1 MPDWE
6 ALFGSTTLVQAILW
20 IVAAGLLL
28 GLLIKLWPFIKN
40 AVAIVDAL
48 VQLPTIAK
56 YTAAIPEMQ
65 GQIKSIH
72 HETHRNDGSSI
83 KDATIRIEQSLE
95 GVHGRLDTVE
105 TDTQQIRSQVEQLTR
120 EDEALWEALDQ
131 TNPNPE
137 EEP

>member
-6 ALFGSTTLVQAILW
+6 ALFGGTTLVQAILW
-20 IVAAGLLL
+20 LVAVGLLI

-48 VQLPTIAK
+48 VQLPALLK
-56 YTAAIPEMQ
+56 QVAAMKDQ
-65 GQIKSIH
+65 VAAIH

-83 KDATIRIEQSLE
+83 KDSTVRIEQSLE
-95 GVHGRLDTVE
+95 GVHGRLDAVE
-105 TDTQQIRSQVEQLTR
+105 GDTKEIRVQVDRLTR

-131 TNPNPE
+131 TNPDPE
-137 EEP
+137 EES